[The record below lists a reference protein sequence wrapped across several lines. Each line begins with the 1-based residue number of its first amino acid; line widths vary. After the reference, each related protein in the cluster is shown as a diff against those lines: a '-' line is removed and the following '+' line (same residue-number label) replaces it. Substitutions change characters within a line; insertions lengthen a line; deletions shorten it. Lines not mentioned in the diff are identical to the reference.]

1 VRTDRPCD
9 LSLLKE
15 VVHSLDKNLS
25 GATNSKNE
33 KPEKEANSPG
43 RLSRG
48 VFIPLFAKDLLI
60 LLQALPWKGRFL
72 SAAAAVTAA
81 IALLFAEAVISA
93 GVAVL
98 AVVLFRRG
106 EFLFRLTDQT
116 GRELIAGIRLQI
128 GRILIDSLGETCD
141 VLFQAVALVEQIAA

>member
-1 VRTDRPCD
+1 MCIRD
-9 LSLLKE
+9 S
-15 VVHSLDKNLS
+15 
-25 GATNSKNE
+25 
-33 KPEKEANSPG
+33 
-43 RLSRG
+43 
-48 VFIPLFAKDLLI
+48 LI

-72 SAAAAVTAA
+72 SAAAAVTDA